1 MLDTSEE
8 VNTTWTGYKEH
19 PKGPLCLV
27 SLRKE
32 TKQNRAKSS
41 AKYVP
46 HFGVFVDLSFSPFP
60 NYRQAGF
67 DLTGSNRPGKA
78 DWSSRDTG
86 QGREGNQKYSTSSQV
101 WQADPRWSF
110 HHLPKSKWGNVTVPM
125 GLCVTFLCMPFL
137 CFSLKKKKILFK
149 LLFII
154 IIILFLPF
162 GKKKTHLTLI
172 GQILLDKWGIIVSCA
187 REYLTQCMYIIGR
200 GSPPNRL
207 TGHQLRCNDT
217 EWTIREW
224 WVFVNQPNT
233 DNCCLS
239 ILIVLKVTLY
249 SGHGSGYH

>member
-46 HFGVFVDLSFSPFP
+46 HFSVFVDLSFSPFP

-67 DLTGSNRPGKA
+67 DLTGSNRPGKT

-101 WQADPRWSF
+101 WQANPRWSF
-110 HHLPKSKWGNVTVPM
+110 HHLPKSKWGNVTVQM

-137 CFSLKKKKILFK
+137 CFSLKKKIFLFK
-149 LLFII
+149 LL
-154 IIILFLPF
+154 LFFFCLLA
-162 GKKKTHLTLI
+162 KKNPPDLDRTNIT
-172 GQILLDKWGIIVSCA
+172 GQVGYYHVMCKRIFNSVHVYNSPWISTQQADWTSAALQWHRMNRKGMVSLCQP
-187 REYLTQCMYIIGR
+187 TQ
-200 GSPPNRL
+200 
-207 TGHQLRCNDT
+207 H
-217 EWTIREW
+217 W
-224 WVFVNQPNT
+224 
-233 DNCCLS
+233 
-239 ILIVLKVTLY
+239 
-249 SGHGSGYH
+249 